1 MLTLSLSAVIL
12 TAKGVWQGEMNVLE
26 AVQQMAPGI
35 AARAEEMEAERGL
48 PADLFEE
55 LKAAGLFR
63 MLVPRSHGGDQVG
76 LLASMEVLEA
86 LAVADGATGWTTMIG
101 AESPQLL
108 SLLPLPTYDAI
119 YRDGPNVTV
128 GGSFAPVSEARVE
141 EGGYRVSGRW
151 PFASGCQRWDW
162 LFVNAVIVEDGEPRM
177 RDDGPVARAMLVRA
191 EQVEIEDTWN
201 VLGLRGT
208 GSHHIAVDDVYVPEE
223 RTFDI
228 FNGVPCV
235 AGVAR
240 YPIVDF
246 CFHITSVA
254 IGIAQAA
261 LDEVVVGA
269 RTRRRTSMRSTL
281 AQTPLVQH
289 RLGHA
294 ETSLRAARGFLR
306 TEAER
311 VERAWA
317 CGEEPE
323 FLPLLA
329 RVYANDAWVM
339 QVCTAVVTTCFTVNG
354 AAGIYDGTPLQ
365 RRLRD
370 IHTIAQHASLNEN
383 SITRAGAMLLGE
395 EITRW
400 F

>member
-1 MLTLSLSAVIL
+1 
-12 TAKGVWQGEMNVLE
+12 
-26 AVQQMAPGI
+26 
-35 AARAEEMEAERGL
+35 
-48 PADLFEE
+48 
-55 LKAAGLFR
+55 
-63 MLVPRSHGGDQVG
+63 
-76 LLASMEVLEA
+76 MEVLEA
-86 LAVADGATGWTTMIG
+86 LAVADGATGWTVMIG

-108 SLLPLPTYDAI
+108 SLLPRATYDDV
-119 YRDGPNVTV
+119 YRDGPDVTV
-128 GGSFAPVSEARVE
+128 GGSFAPAGEAHVQ
-141 EGGYRVSGRW
+141 EGGYVVSGRW
-151 PFASGCQRWDW
+151 PFASGCQLWDW
-162 LFVNAVIVEDGEPRM
+162 LFVNCAIVEDGEPRM
-177 RDDGPVARAMLVRA
+177 GDDGAVTRAMLLRA

-208 GSHHIAVDDVYVPEE
+208 GSHHLVLHDAFVPEE

-235 AGVAR
+235 GGVAR

-246 CFHITSVA
+246 CFHIPSVA

-261 LDEVVVGA
+261 LDEVLETA

-281 AQTPLVQH
+281 AQTPVVQH

-306 TEAER
+306 MEAER
-311 VERAWA
+311 VAQAWA

-329 RVYANDAWVM
+329 RVYANGAWVA
-339 QVCTAVVTTCFTVNG
+339 QVCTAVVTACFAING
-354 AAGIYDGTPLQ
+354 AAGIYDSAALQ

-370 IHTIAQHASLNEN
+370 MHTIAQHASLNEN
-383 SITRAGAMLLGE
+383 SITRAGAALLGE
-395 EITRW
+395 EISRW

>member
-1 MLTLSLSAVIL
+1 MS
-12 TAKGVWQGEMNVLE
+12 VLE
-26 AVQQMAPGI
+26 AVRGLAPAI
-35 AARAEEMEAERGL
+35 RARAEEIEAERCL

-55 LKAAGLFR
+55 LTAAGLFR
-63 MLVPRSHGGDQVG
+63 MLVPRSHGGDEVG

-86 LAVADGATGWTTMIG
+86 LAVADGATGWTAMIG

-108 SLLPLPTYDAI
+108 SLLPRTTYDAI
-119 YRDGPNVTV
+119 YADGPNVTV
-128 GGSFAPVSEARVE
+128 GGSFAPLGRAHAA

-151 PFASGCQRWDW
+151 PFASGCQRWDL
-162 LFVNAVIVEDGEPRM
+162 LFGNCVVLDAGEPRQGA
-177 RDDGPVARAMLVRA
+177 DGPAARAMVLRRD
-191 EQVEIEDTWN
+191 EVEIEDTWR

-208 GSHHIAVDDVYVPEE
+208 GSHHFVVSDSFVPEE

-228 FNGVPCV
+228 FFGRPCV

-254 IGIAQAA
+254 LGIAQAA
-261 LDEVVVGA
+261 LDEVVA
-269 RTRRRTSMRSTL
+269 AATTRQRTSMRTPL
-281 AQTPLVQH
+281 ARTPLVQH

-294 ETSLRAARGFLR
+294 ETSLRAARAFLR
-306 TEAER
+306 AEAGGVVR
-311 VERAWA
+311 DQGQA
-317 CGEEPE
+317 

-329 RVYANDAWVM
+329 RVYANDAWVA
-339 QVCTAVVTTCFTVNG
+339 QLCASVVDTCFSTYG
-354 AAGIYDGTPLQ
+354 ASGIYDTSALQ

-370 IHTIAQHASLNEN
+370 IHTIRQHASLNDN
-383 SITRAGAMLLGE
+383 SITRAGAALLGQP
-395 EITRW
+395 IDRW